1 MGGTVAAMARSTYI
15 AVALVL
21 LMLVGPLGAAA
32 PAGRFSG
39 DPRDIAIATWPGPVL
54 GPAAG
59 NGCHALLYLR
69 AGVFDPVRDAV
80 PTVRGLRD
88 AASPGI
94 YLVQFSRPV
103 SPGDGDAIGLLGARV
118 LGYVPEGGLVVRL
131 PRPAAVA
138 AVAALASVRWA
149 CPWQA
154 GWKLD
159 PGLAGARGP
168 LSLSVVSWDASEDV
182 STALASAGARVEGR
196 LLDVY
201 QVTADASQLGAIAAA
216 AGVSWVEPRTLVTF
230 LMDKATRST
239 GARAPTDGP
248 YDPASGAVWSYINQT
263 YKFDGINGSSVTV
276 DVTDTGVDGSHR
288 AFSGKLRAYVAVE
301 PGRLNWTDP
310 TGHGTH
316 VAGIVLGDGLYRVGE
331 SNDLT
336 RGKYAGVA
344 PGANLTAQSL
354 YNGQYFFRNLTRWSV
369 LHNADISQNSWGRDD
384 SSLWGNYTL
393 DSREYDN
400 ATRDADWL
408 ADGNQ
413 SILVVFSAGNDGTGG
428 NDTISTTAA
437 GKNIITVGAVGN
449 DKFGLGSGTVWAV
462 SSRGPT
468 DDGRIKPDLV
478 APGDLVVSTWATLDT
493 GTSGSVPGDGGTHS
507 YIGYGGTS
515 MAAPIV
521 SGASALV
528 IDHLRLID
536 GHSDPS
542 PALVKAMLIASADHL
557 TTEAWPGNGQGW
569 GRVNV
574 SKALVESRTQ
584 TLEWV
589 DQSSTLT
596 GVGES
601 MDYTFDVDTG
611 APLSISLVWTDV
623 SSALYTGKALVND
636 LDLEV
641 TSPSGKTFLGNAFID
656 NRSVEGGTADRK
668 NNVEVVYL
676 PTPERGTWTVKV
688 KAFELP
694 PVPGGGS
701 QDFAIAVSGQ
711 VNKRYIDLF
720 ARNLTIGATDAA
732 EGETIPMRFDI
743 SNNGNIP
750 AGPVAWRLEV
760 LDRATGRVV
769 STVKAGTIAQVLAGG
784 SERVYANW
792 TAVRG
797 RFALQAM
804 PNPYRHIREESYQNN
819 NMTKDFFVKGY
830 GFDAVIPVSL
840 GSGPP
845 GIEVSYNIN
854 ITNNGN
860 IDDRFLLGREEPPAG
875 WSARLEHTFLS
886 LLAGRGATVRLFV
899 GIPAGAPADTYARVN
914 VSVWSQ
920 GNSTYRVELSTQTYV
935 LPVRAVGVA
944 LESRQLGAVPGGFA
958 LFNFTLTNLGNGPD
972 TLKVTVPQ
980 TGGPIEGVSVVVPRA
995 TFSLARGGTVQGNF
1009 TISLDL
1015 RKMSSLPVGAAI
1027 AFNLRASSVND
1038 PLVGSSDGGALLVG
1052 QLHALTVLD
1061 PVPEGFTVPPGSSV
1075 TFPLG
1080 LGNDGNGLEQ
1090 VTIDMALPQG
1100 WSWKAEPKGFTIET
1114 AGTYA
1119 TSINVTTSVS
1129 SEGTV
1134 HNLTV
1139 RALGKDSKVL
1149 LELVVSVEIEWVQGL
1164 SVTLSGAYGQNV
1176 TQGFEVAFSFLVRNT
1191 GNRPDSVNVSFAR
1204 LTPGLRA
1211 TAIPADAMFGMGERK
1226 AVRVVFNASKDAQ
1239 LLQGNY
1245 DVIFRYAQDV
1255 RTQVVRL
1262 NVTIELAEPTN
1273 GGGGG
1278 GGGGGTGG
1286 FPLLLAAVA
1295 IGLVVGILVAVILL
1309 VRTRGQGKKLEQD
1322 FFVGANREGTARALE
1337 SETAAATAYAPT
1349 YAPAVAPA
1357 PRIMRSGPPPP
1368 RPPRSDEGAT
1378 APGAPPRCPECGV
1391 TMITMGAGGG
1401 HYCPVCGKT
1410 VGGGGGAPPA
1420 GPAESGPSGSA
1431 TDGTGGSK

>member
-1 MGGTVAAMARSTYI
+1 MMTGPFGTT
-15 AVALVL
+15 
-21 LMLVGPLGAAA
+21 GQ
-32 PAGRFSG
+32 AGLSPG
-39 DPRDIAIATWPGPVL
+39 DPHDRSQAIWPGPLL
-54 GPAAG
+54 GPAATDG
-59 NGCHALLYLR
+59 RHPLLYLR
-69 AGVFDPVRDAV
+69 AGTFDPVLEAV
-80 PTVRGLRD
+80 PTVRGLRQ
-88 AASPGI
+88 ASSPGV

-103 SPGDGDAIGLLGARV
+103 SAEDGRAIGLLGASV

-131 PRPAAVA
+131 PRPIAVA
-138 AVAALASVRWA
+138 AIAAFPCVRWA

-159 PGLAGARGP
+159 PGLAGASGA
-168 LSLSVVSWDASEDV
+168 LALDVVSWDAGQDISASIA
-182 STALASAGARVEGR
+182 STGARVEDH

-201 QVTADASQLGAIAAA
+201 HVTADASRLNAIASLT
-216 AGVSWVEPRTLVTF
+216 GVSWVEPRTPVTF
-230 LMDKATRST
+230 YIDKATRT
-239 GARAPTDGP
+239 IGARTPTDGP

-288 AFSGKLRAYVAVE
+288 AFSGKLRAYTAVE
-301 PGRLNWTDP
+301 VGRLNWTDP

-316 VAGIVLGDGLYRVGE
+316 VAGIVLGDGLYRLGE
-331 SNDLT
+331 SNDMP

-354 YNGQYFFRNLTRWSV
+354 YNGPYFFRNLTMWSV
-369 LHNADISQNSWGRDD
+369 QHNADISQNSWGADN
-384 SSLWGNYTL
+384 STLWGAYTL

-408 ADGNQ
+408 TDGNQ
-413 SILVVFSAGNDGTGG
+413 SILVVFSAGNDGTSG

-437 GKNIITVGAVGN
+437 GKNVITVGAVGN

-478 APGDLVVSTWATLDT
+478 APGDLVVSTWATLDP

-528 IDHLRLID
+528 IDHIRRID
-536 GHSDPS
+536 GHDDPS
-542 PALVKAMLIASADHL
+542 PALVKAVLIATADHL

-574 SKALVESRTQ
+574 SRALVESRTQ
-584 TLEWV
+584 TLEWI

-596 GVGES
+596 SVGES
-601 MDYTFDVDTG
+601 MDYTFEVDTG

-623 SSALYTGKALVND
+623 SSALYAGKTLIND

-641 TSPSGKTFLGNAFID
+641 TSPSGKTYLGNAIVD
-656 NRSVEGGTADRK
+656 NRSAEGGTADRT

-676 PTPERGTWTVKV
+676 PTTERGTWTVKV

-711 VNKRYIDLF
+711 VNKKYIDLV
-720 ARNLTIGATDAA
+720 ARNLTIGAPDAA
-732 EGETIPMRFDI
+732 EGETIPIRFDVLNI
-743 SNNGNIP
+743 GNIP
-750 AGPVAWRLEV
+750 AVPVAWRLEV
-760 LDRATGRVV
+760 LDRATGQLVA
-769 STVKAGTIAQVLAGG
+769 TVKAGTIGQIIAGG

-797 RFALQAM
+797 RYTMRAV
-804 PNPYRHIREESYQNN
+804 PNPYRHLREESYQNN
-819 NMTKDFFVKGY
+819 NVTKDFFVKGY
-830 GFDAVIPVSL
+830 GFEAIIPVSL

-845 GIEVSYNIN
+845 GSEVSYNIN
-854 ITNNGN
+854 ITNGGN
-860 IDDRFLLGREEPPAG
+860 VNDLFQISREEPPTG

-886 LLAGRGATVRLFV
+886 LLAGRGASVRLFV
-899 GIPAGAPADTYARVN
+899 GIPADAPADTYARVN

-920 GNSTYRVELSTQTYV
+920 GNSTYRADLSTQTYV
-935 LPVRAVGVA
+935 LAVRAVGVA
-944 LESRQLGAVPGGFA
+944 LESRQLSAVPGKSTI
-958 LFNFTLTNLGNGPD
+958 FNFTLTNLGNGPD
-972 TLKVTVPQ
+972 TFKVSVPQ
-980 TGGPIEGVSVVVPRA
+980 TGGPTDGVSFLLPRS
-995 TFSLARGGTVQGNF
+995 TFSVDRGGSAQGNF
-1009 TISLDL
+1009 TISLDV
-1015 RKMSSLPVGAAI
+1015 RKMASLTVGSAI
-1027 AFNLRASSVND
+1027 AFSLRAASISD
-1038 PLVGSSDGGALLVG
+1038 PLIGSSDGGALLVD
-1052 QLHALTVLD
+1052 QLHAITVLD
-1061 PVPEGFTVPPGSSV
+1061 PPEGFTVAPGASV
-1075 TFPLG
+1075 AFPLG
-1080 LGNDGNGLEQ
+1080 LGNDGNGVEQ
-1090 VTIDMALPQG
+1090 VTLDMALPVG

-1114 AGTYA
+1114 GGSY
-1119 TSINVTTSVS
+1119 TSNINVTTAVS

-1139 RALGKDSKVL
+1139 RVQGKDSKVL
-1149 LELVVSVEIEWVQGL
+1149 LELVVPVEIGWVQGL
-1164 SVTLSGAYGQNV
+1164 SVTLSGAYSQNV

-1211 TAIPADAMFGMGERK
+1211 TAIPADVTLGMGERK
-1226 AVRVVFNASKDAQ
+1226 AVRVVFNASKEAQ
-1239 LLQGNY
+1239 TLSGNY

-1262 NVTIELAEPTN
+1262 NVTIELAQP

-1278 GGGGGTGG
+1278 GGGEGGGEGG
-1286 FPLLLAAVA
+1286 FPVLLALVAVA
-1295 IGLVVGILVAVILL
+1295 IVVAILVAIVLL
-1309 VRTRGQGKKLEQD
+1309 VRTHGEGKKLEED
-1322 FFVGANREGTARALE
+1322 FFVGAKREGTARTLE
-1337 SETAAATAYAPT
+1337 SEMST
-1349 YAPAVAPA
+1349 AVAPVQR
-1357 PRIMRSGPPPP
+1357 PLRSGPPPP
-1368 RPPRSDEGAT
+1368 RPPRPDEGVA
-1378 APGAPPRCPECGV
+1378 APGAPPRCPDCGV

-1410 VGGGGGAPPA
+1410 VGGGGTTPEGPADGAPKGDVA
-1420 GPAESGPSGSA
+1420 EGPQV
-1431 TDGTGGSK
+1431 SK